1 MLKTVFFFMAMDGT
15 QPTRRRIATG
25 ATDRA
30 KDARRYLLERRY
42 PYLSGGA
49 RAGLGTVPLRA
60 GRLIQAPW
68 PRLATAPVE
77 PEPLPDA
84 A

>member
-1 MLKTVFFFMAMDGT
+1 MFFFMAMDGT
-15 QPTRRRIATG
+15 QLTRRRIATG

-49 RAGLGTVPLRA
+49 RAGLGTVPLLHA
-60 GRLIQAPW
+60 VCLIQAPW
-68 PRLATAPVE
+68 PRPATAPS
-77 PEPLPDA
+77 
-84 A
+84 